1 MACHRRSPSIE
12 PSSPPG
18 AESFSTAS
26 PSSSD
31 SPSSSSRTSFPYSS
45 SACWS
50 RSRSSPASRA
60 RSSYSLPLSW
70 FSDRS
75 FSSHE
80 DPRGS
85 IGLTAAS
92 SRLPWSTT
100 MKRTRFAKTV
110 AGLTL
115 CLAIGAGL
123 LVSPS
128 VDAAPS
134 AQEIME
140 KASETRIVDGS
151 EAIVKMSIVS
161 EKGQVR
167 ERTLNLATKLFD
179 GGKTEKRVYRFTSPP
194 DVNGTGV
201 LVYDYD
207 AKDDDIWV
215 YLPALRKTRR
225 IVSSQRSKSFMGS
238 EFSYAD
244 VNAPT
249 LSDYDYKLLK
259 EEAAGGEACWVVEVA
274 PKNDKIAKDEGYSKK
289 IYWVSKATY
298 AIRKG
303 EFYDLDG

>member
-1 MACHRRSPSIE
+1 
-12 PSSPPG
+12 
-18 AESFSTAS
+18 
-26 PSSSD
+26 
-31 SPSSSSRTSFPYSS
+31 
-45 SACWS
+45 
-50 RSRSSPASRA
+50 
-60 RSSYSLPLSW
+60 
-70 FSDRS
+70 
-75 FSSHE
+75 
-80 DPRGS
+80 
-85 IGLTAAS
+85 
-92 SRLPWSTT
+92 

-110 AGLTL
+110 ASLTL

-134 AQEIME
+134 AQEVME
-140 KASETRIVDGS
+140 KAAETRMVDGS
-151 EAIVKMSIVS
+151 EAVVKMSIIS

-167 ERTLNLATKLFD
+167 ERTLALATKIYD

-249 LSDYDYKLLK
+249 LSDFNYKFVK
-259 EEAAGGEACWVVEVA
+259 EEAAGGEPCWVVEVT
-274 PKNDKIAKDEGYSKK
+274 PKDDKVAKDEGYAKK
-289 IYWVSKATY
+289 LYWVSKATY

-303 EFYDLDG
+303 EFYDLDGKLLKELNSKNIQLLDPKKKRYRTMYMEMVNKQNGRKSVFESEKAALSTNLQDDLFTTRYLERP